1 MWAFH
6 KSTSLDKSL
15 EPFFKK
21 KKKTFRGNNEV
32 IQNMKPQLYEH
43 LQVAWKN
50 VHGKE
55 ARLLLLD
62 YQKARTRAGFT
73 RAGAVANQQEPR
85 RGALIWT
92 GCGKELA
99 LSPCLRRPGFHFE
112 VNATCP
118 SIILF
123 SELCCWFSSV
133 TLVKAYDASVL
144 WREHRNVM
152 WKGSKKQFGTY
163 KQGSKQTCLR

>member
-1 MWAFH
+1 MRW
-6 KSTSLDKSL
+6 
-15 EPFFKK
+15 FK
-21 KKKTFRGNNEV
+21 TWNHSFMSICRWHE
-32 IQNMKPQLYEH
+32 
-43 LQVAWKN
+43 KN
-50 VHGKE
+50 VYGKE

-62 YQKARTRAGFT
+62 YQKARTTAGFT
-73 RAGAVANQQEPR
+73 RAAAVANQQELR

-112 VNATCP
+112 VNATRP

-144 WREHRNVM
+144 WREHWNVM

>member
-1 MWAFH
+1 
-6 KSTSLDKSL
+6 
-15 EPFFKK
+15 
-21 KKKTFRGNNEV
+21 
-32 IQNMKPQLYEH
+32 MKPQLYEH

-73 RAGAVANQQEPR
+73 RAAAVANQQEPR

-144 WREHRNVM
+144 WREQLA
-152 WKGSKKQFGTY
+152 WGKAYKLTGSKLKKLSRMDCHISHFKLLYTIFSIFFIWPLVFSNSIEQCILEKHIT
-163 KQGSKQTCLR
+163 